1 MIPKQIDVPVKQK
14 DPGGGGKLLLD
25 AFVDFAFRFVD
36 QPLLPSQSNFAP
48 VEELKEAVPVTDL
61 VEGVI
66 PDDFSEGVYIRN
78 GPNPLFGGLKSTE
91 SIFGKTNHIWI
102 EGEGM
107 LHALYFQKSS
117 DGKWSV
123 VYKNRHLQTETF
135 KMEKNRG
142 KPSFLPAIKGDSPA
156 VLAAYF
162 LNWMRFGKVNK
173 DLSNTGVVCHGG
185 KFYSVAE
192 NHAAQEFDILGLD
205 ARGEWDING
214 AWDRPFTAHPKKAP
228 GTGEL
233 VIFGMQPFKPFIE
246 LGIVSADGE
255 RLLHKVD
262 LDLDRCALVHDIG
275 VTERYN
281 VIMDFPLTIDLSRLL
296 TGGQLINYDK
306 EGYARIGV
314 MPRYGN
320 TESIRWFDVAPN
332 CTFHILN
339 CFEDGNEVV
348 VRACRCLNSVLTVT
362 GSEMGE
368 DRFDWFSRRFRFRR
382 GNVGDDGG
390 SSSSSG
396 DELFFTRCYEWRLN
410 MKTGE
415 VKERNLTGETE
426 ASMDFPVIHPGFT
439 GLPNRF
445 GYTQTI
451 DVEASSTSGKPKFGG
466 LAKLYFQDQP
476 KTNSIDP
483 RDDDECGDAIKVEY
497 HELEKN
503 TFCSGAAFVP
513 KLAAAGS
520 SSPSSCEEDDG
531 WIVAFVHNEDTDTSK
546 VYIID
551 AKKFS
556 SQPVAKITLPCRV
569 PYGFHGAFVPM
580 SLPLML

>member
-91 SIFGKTNHIWI
+91 SIFGKTNHI
-102 EGEGM
+102 
-107 LHALYFQKSS
+107 
-117 DGKWSV
+117 
-123 VYKNRHLQTETF
+123 
-135 KMEKNRG
+135 
-142 KPSFLPAIKGDSPA
+142 
-156 VLAAYF
+156 
-162 LNWMRFGKVNK
+162 WMRFGKVNK

-483 RDDDECGDAIKVEY
+483 DDDECGDAIKVEY

-513 KLAAAGS
+513 KL
-520 SSPSSCEEDDG
+520 SSCEEDDG